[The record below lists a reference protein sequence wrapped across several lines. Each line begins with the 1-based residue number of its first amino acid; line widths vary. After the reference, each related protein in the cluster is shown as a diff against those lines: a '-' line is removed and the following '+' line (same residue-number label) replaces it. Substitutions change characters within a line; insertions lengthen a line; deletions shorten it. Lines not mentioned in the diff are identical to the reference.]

1 MYILIIQ
8 LVYHYINYING
19 QELSKIRYYTNSINM
34 IKYLG
39 KWLLL
44 SGSFMSIMYGML
56 QFMNLLLSFGV

>member
-8 LVYHYINYING
+8 LVYHYIHHINS
-19 QELSKIRYYTNSINM
+19 QELSMIGYYTNSINM

-44 SGSFMSIMYGML
+44 SGSFMSMMYGLL
-56 QFMNLLLSFGV
+56 QLMNLLLSFGI